1 MFNKHI
7 YIYLLYY
14 IKTMNNKNIIKNI
27 LKHPRLY
34 YTTFEI
40 ANSKLS
46 GDVDFSFL
54 KQLTEINTLIILHN
68 DHITSISGLP
78 DSIQKLDCTHNDKIT
93 YLNELPSNL
102 KILICHHSIIENI
115 NNLPSSLKI
124 LDCRINPLI
133 KSLDNLPNG
142 LVFLN
147 CSDCMISRLDNLPES
162 LEVLNCSRNLITD
175 LSNLPAGLKILI
187 CQFNPLVNLNNLPAS
202 LTYLSCSNCKL
213 ESVVLP
219 NSLLKLEME
228 NCDLTEVPKLH
239 DGIKYCDVSNNLIS
253 VVDAEQLPKSI
264 ETFSCYDN
272 NIEQITNLDIKMAN
286 IIYNGD
292 SGDIKLI
299 LKSGVEYSNDDDG
312 DPNITEYQNSSLDI
326 CNIFS
331 MYEKNVILYN
341 D

>member
-1 MFNKHI
+1 
-7 YIYLLYY
+7 
-14 IKTMNNKNIIKNI
+14 MNNKKIIKNI
-27 LKHPRLY
+27 LKRPSLY
-34 YTTFEI
+34 NTTFAI
-40 ANSKLS
+40 TNSKLS
-46 GDVDFSFL
+46 GDVDFSSL
-54 KQLTEINTLIILHN
+54 KEFTQIHTLVILHN
-68 DHITSISGLP
+68 NHITSISGLP
-78 DSIQKLDCTHNDKIT
+78 DSIQKLDCTNNDKIT

-102 KILICHHSIIENI
+102 KILKCRHSIIENM
-115 NNLPSSLKI
+115 NNLPSGLKI
-124 LDCRINPLI
+124 LDCQINPLI

-147 CSDCMISRLDNLPES
+147 CGDCMISRLDNLPES
-162 LEVLNCSRNLITD
+162 LEVLNCSTNLITD

-228 NCDLTEVPKLH
+228 NCDLTEMPKLH

-286 IIYNGD
+286 IIYNSD
-292 SGDIKLI
+292 SSDIKLI

-312 DPNITEYQNSSLDI
+312 DPDIKEYQNSSLDI
-326 CNIFS
+326 HNIFYI
-331 MYEKNVILYN
+331 YEKMFFLDKI
-341 D
+341 